1 MSLKDLTHAK
11 HKEAETQPFIK
22 AMFKKQVSQE
32 EYADFLYQLAFVY
45 HVLEEDMGNRFK
57 LFDDM
62 PELKRATLIRDDFNE
77 ISNKQSAYFIR
88 NSTLDYI
95 NYLMK
100 ITDEQNA
107 MAHVYVRHMG
117 DLFGGQALA
126 KLVPGSGKMFKFE
139 NKEELVGKI
148 RSKLNDDMADEAN
161 IAFDYNIK
169 MVKEYN

>member
-22 AMFKKQVSQE
+22 AIFNKQITQE
-32 EYADFLYQLAFVY
+32 EYADYLFQLAFVY
-45 HVLEEDMGNRFK
+45 HILEEDLGHRFD
-57 LFDDM
+57 LFVDM
-62 PELKRATLIRDDFNE
+62 PELKRAALIRDDFNE
-77 ISNKQSAYFIR
+77 ISNKESSYYAR

-95 NYLMK
+95 NYLLK
-100 ITDEQNA
+100 LNDPQDA
-107 MAHVYVRHMG
+107 MAHIYVRHMG

-139 NKEELVGKI
+139 NKEELIKKI
-148 RSKLNDDMADEAN
+148 RSKLNDNMADEAN

-169 MVKEYN
+169 MIKDYN

>member
-22 AMFKKQVSQE
+22 AIFKKQVSQE
-32 EYADFLYQLAFVY
+32 EYADYLYQLAFVY
-45 HVLEEDMGNRFK
+45 HVLEEDLGSRFK
-57 LFDDM
+57 IFDDM
-62 PELKRATLIRDDFNE
+62 PELKRAAFIRDDFNE

-100 ITDEQNA
+100 ITDAQTA

-139 NKEELVGKI
+139 NKEELIGKI
-148 RSKLNDDMADEAN
+148 RSKLNDTMADEAN

>member
-22 AMFKKQVSQE
+22 AIFKKQVSQE
-32 EYADFLYQLAFVY
+32 EYADYLYQLAFVY